1 MGAAAADHPVD
12 LASVR
17 RAAICRHRLRGGV
30 VHPDIGHQLGDRGAD
45 RGPVRLGLVARPP
58 QRLLQGAEP
67 LLVPQ
72 RGQPGPPQQRPQR
85 RIAQCRPIE
94 LAEMGVAA
102 AVFQQH
108 GIADVVQRGAV
119 FPRGQRPKCGA
130 GDGVEAHAV
139 SFRRNGEGRA
149 ALSMTNSARRPPP
162 AGSGPQAIEN

>member
-1 MGAAAADHPVD
+1 MKPF
-12 LASVR
+12 LAN
-17 RAAICRHRLRGGV
+17 
-30 VHPDIGHQLGDRGAD
+30 
-45 RGPVRLGLVARPP
+45 
-58 QRLLQGAEP
+58 EP
-67 LLVPQ
+67 S
-72 RGQPGPPQQRPQR
+72 RWAPQR

-149 ALSMTNSARRPPP
+149 ALSTTNSSKRPPP
-162 AGSGPQAIEN
+162 AGSGLQALENYTNQRKTQM